1 MRLLVLGASGGVGRW
16 VTKFASAARHDV
28 TAFVRPE
35 THYDPPPGVRV
46 RRGSVLSAE
55 DLAPA
60 VVGQE
65 AIICCIGAQRSNK
78 WNLWSPLR
86 PPPHVAER
94 TARALVTALQ
104 GSSGRRLVAISAAGV
119 GDGIKH
125 TTVVMRW
132 LTLNST
138 VGTMYRDLEAME
150 RIFRE
155 SSLDW
160 VSVRP
165 VTLVDAKPSNRAK
178 VVHRFRL
185 VSMIGRADVAAWLL
199 KVATDPG
206 PVTDRTPMI
215 GWW

>member
-1 MRLLVLGASGGVGRW
+1 MRLLILGASGGVGRW
-16 VTKFASAARHDV
+16 VAKFASAAGHDV

-35 THYDPPPGVRV
+35 THYDPPSGVRLE
-46 RRGSVLSAE
+46 RGSVLSAE
-55 DLAPA
+55 DLAK
-60 VVGQE
+60 VVGGHD
-65 AIICCIGAQRSNK
+65 AIISCIGAQRSNK

-94 TARALVTALQ
+94 TARALVTALA
-104 GSSGRRLVAISAAGV
+104 GSRGRRVVAISAAGV
-119 GDGIKH
+119 GEGIKH
-125 TTVVMRW
+125 TTIVMRW
-132 LTLNST
+132 LIRKST
-138 VGTMYRDLEAME
+138 VGKMYRDLEAME
-150 RIFRE
+150 RIFGE
-155 SSLDW
+155 STLDW

-178 VVHRFRL
+178 VLHRYRL

-199 KVATDPG
+199 KVATDPA